1 MLADPMVFTVQFSNE
16 CAGGEHTGCEEGC
29 VVEGSYES

>member
-1 MLADPMVFTVQFSNE
+1 MLADSMVFTVQFSNE

-29 VVEGSYES
+29 VVEGSCES